1 MSNLTFECTYH
12 RHGVIQRKF
21 IVPAIKRAVS
31 GVYFNGTP
39 YGPCDVATA
48 AAMPETLHKAC
59 FRGSSFWTPE
69 HSDVMRKDLRGY
81 SRGTKEGAELGT
93 LFAKANWKATPCRL
107 DGYTHGHLQGN
118 AIKSGAGIYTVASD
132 CGKVSIRVN
141 SGLAEGRIAEA
152 AQSSAIP
159 VFFYD

>member
-48 AAMPETLHKAC
+48 AAMPKTLHKAC
-59 FRGSSFWTPE
+59 FRGGSFWTPE
-69 HSDVMRKDLRGY
+69 FSDVMRKDLRGY
-81 SRGTKEGAELGT
+81 SRGMKEGGDLGT
-93 LFAKANWKATPCRL
+93 IFAKANWKATPCYL
-107 DGYTHGHLQGN
+107 DGFQFGMLKASAVKWSQGIHG
-118 AIKSGAGIYTVASD
+118 IASD
-132 CGKVSIRVN
+132 CGNVFIRVN
-141 SGLAEGRIAEA
+141 SRLAEDRIAEA

-159 VFFYD
+159 TFYYD